1 MIVRVI
7 ERTGATVR
15 GRGAMYK
22 AIVLS
27 VLLYESKSWVMNVKI
42 LKVLAAFHH
51 RAERRITGMTAK
63 RGSGGE
69 C

>member
-22 AIVLS
+22 AIVLL
-27 VLLYESKSWVMNVKI
+27 VLLYESKSWVVTGEMLNI
-42 LKVLAAFHH
+42 LTVFHH
-51 RAERRITGMTAK
+51 QAARRITGMTEK
-63 RGSGGE
+63 RGAGRE
-69 C
+69 